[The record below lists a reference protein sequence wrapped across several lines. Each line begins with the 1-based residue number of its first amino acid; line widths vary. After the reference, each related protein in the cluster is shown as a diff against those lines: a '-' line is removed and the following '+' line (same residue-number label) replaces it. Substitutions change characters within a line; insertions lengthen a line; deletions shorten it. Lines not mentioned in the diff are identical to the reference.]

1 MTTCVEFELALS
13 ELLDGELPPA
23 LAAEAVE
30 HAFACA
36 SCREFFRA
44 ARRLGIVAR
53 EESAVALAE
62 DGLGAARSDESDALW
77 ERVRSAGG
85 LGAFADQ
92 RTAGTSRWLGVAAL
106 LALGVGGG
114 WLGRGLAAPAAP
126 ATTAASE
133 PRPGA
138 AVVVSTAP
146 SNMDERRF
154 VALADELLDAD
165 PKFQR
170 AMLQVLRLVPA
181 LETGEGLGQEEGAGG
196 GFVRARIDDETPRR
210 GAI

>member
-62 DGLGAARSDESDALW
+62 DALW

-181 LETGEGLGQEEGAGG
+181 LETGEGLGQEEGTGG